1 MLTSWPKRNVNA
13 DVKWG
18 GIAQKATNL
27 ASLLLNF
34 LSYKM
39 EAWELSFS
47 IYKLESIHS
56 DLDETVNSLYD
67 AIRESVNH
75 LIFIFNYEV
84 MGIQIK
90 VNKT

>member
-1 MLTSWPKRNVNA
+1 MLV
-13 DVKWG
+13 G

-34 LSYKM
+34 LRYKM

-67 AIRESVNH
+67 AIRKSINYDAIRKSINYM
-75 LIFIFNYEV
+75 IFIFNYEV
-84 MGIQIK
+84 MGIQLIIA
-90 VNKT
+90 NKT

>member
-1 MLTSWPKRNVNA
+1 
-13 DVKWG
+13 
-18 GIAQKATNL
+18 
-27 ASLLLNF
+27 
-34 LSYKM
+34 M

-47 IYKLESIHS
+47 IYKLESTHS

-67 AIRESVNH
+67 AIRESIIY
-75 LIFIFNYEV
+75 LIFIFSYEV